1 MPNSDAWLRLFSFLF
16 PWRTK
21 NTKRKAE
28 FAICPLGTERV
39 HGIRTVGKYTDLV
52 SERQYH
58 EDPDGEHQYQ
68 RGGEQNRDLAA
79 GERRER
85 ENETSETDQV
95 RVVNHRQNW
104 AKRNLI
110 NQADI

>member
-1 MPNSDAWLRLFSFLF
+1 MASFVFFS
-16 PWRTK
+16 RDERE
-21 NTKRKAE
+21 TKRKAE

-52 SERQYH
+52 SERQHY

-68 RGGEQNRDLAA
+68 RGGEQNGDLAA

-85 ENETSETDQV
+85 ENKTSETDQV
-95 RVVNHRQNW
+95 RVVDRDQNR
-104 AKRNLI
+104 AKRNLT